1 MKQTTDDLKVI
12 RQKPNEYL
20 IESLEKVLEQ
30 AKEGTLQGIAYV
42 KLFDNGNT
50 AHGWNIPGSQSRRIP
65 SLIGGAQIMATDL
78 ANELT
83 GIEPG
88 IIKDG

>member
-1 MKQTTDDLKVI
+1 MGKDDLKVI
-12 RQKPNEYL
+12 RQKPNQFL
-20 IESLEKVLEQ
+20 VESLDRLSEQ

-42 KLFDNGNT
+42 KLYDNGNT
-50 AHGWNIPGSQSRRIP
+50 AHGWAIPGRQSRRIP
-65 SLIGGAQIMATDL
+65 SIIGGVQLMATDL

-83 GIEPG
+83 GIEPS